1 MKSILYTL
9 KTDAGTFWIRP
20 EPADRVRLGIDNVEL
35 GTYSSAKV
43 AARAVTERKT
53 GWELWDQSTGA
64 APADL
69 EKWKR
74 GSGHRS
80 GRKHAFK
87 KEVERL
93 AETAAQ
99 DLETDSE

>member
-9 KTDAGTFWIRP
+9 KTDAGTFWMRP
-20 EPADRVRLGIDNVEL
+20 EPADRVRLGIDKVEL
-35 GTYSSAKV
+35 KTYSSPKL
-43 AARAVTERKT
+43 AARAVGERNT
-53 GWELWDQSTGA
+53 GWERWDESTGP

-69 EKWKR
+69 ENWKR

-93 AETAAQ
+93 ADAATE
-99 DLETDSE
+99 DLETDTK

>member
-20 EPADRVRLGIDNVEL
+20 EPADRVRLGVDKVEL
-35 GTYSSAKV
+35 KAYSSPKV
-43 AARAVTERKT
+43 AARAVAERNT
-53 GWELWDQSTGA
+53 GWEPWDQSTG
-64 APADL
+64 PVPSDL

-80 GRKHAFK
+80 GRRHAFK
-87 KEVERL
+87 KKVDRV
-93 AETAAQ
+93 ADTATQ
-99 DLETDSE
+99 DLDTEAN